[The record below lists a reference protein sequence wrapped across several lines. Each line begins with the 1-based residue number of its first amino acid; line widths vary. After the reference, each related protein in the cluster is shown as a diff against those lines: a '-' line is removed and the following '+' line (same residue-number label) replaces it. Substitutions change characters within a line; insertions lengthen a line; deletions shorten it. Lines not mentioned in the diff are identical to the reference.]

1 MLQPSLFCLRKSLQ
15 RASSAIKQN
24 GGGNPN
30 LASQAGSLNV
40 YEIDQSDGSTSAGN
54 LTQTILTTSG
64 GNGTIPFSFTFDDE
78 GNLLLAEVAGAAAV
92 LPPDNGGQVNV
103 ISDIDTPSPMV
114 DFEEPTDSAASC
126 WIEYNPLLSCV
137 YVTNNVGN
145 SISSFTLS
153 DEKELDL
160 VSNKTALLNAPI
172 DMVQSPDFKYL
183 YALSTG
189 HTGET
194 EQTPLGQ
201 PSIYVYEMECDCTL
215 KEIQVVTD
223 GLLNETVRNE
233 TDGGVNGYAGLSM
246 FTGLLN

>member
-1 MLQPSLFCLRKSLQ
+1 M
-15 RASSAIKQN
+15 
-24 GGGNPN
+24 
-30 LASQAGSLNV
+30 
-40 YEIDQSDGSTSAGN
+40 YEIQSDGTTSDTA
-54 LTQTILTTSG
+54 LTQTNLTTTDG
-64 GNGTIPFSFTFDDE
+64 FGTIPFSFTFDGRGD
-78 GNLLLAEVAGAAAV
+78 LLLVEVAGNGGEF
-92 LPPDNGGQVNV
+92 PPANGGQVNV

-137 YVTNNVGN
+137 YVTNNIGN

-160 VSNKTALLNAPI
+160 VSNETALLNAPI
-172 DMVQSPDFKYL
+172 DMVQSPDYKYL

-189 HTGET
+189 HTDGT
-194 EQTPLGQ
+194 EQ

-215 KEIQVVTD
+215 KEVQVVTD
-223 GLLNETVRNE
+223 GFLNETVRNE

>member
-1 MLQPSLFCLRKSLQ
+1 M
-15 RASSAIKQN
+15 
-24 GGGNPN
+24 
-30 LASQAGSLNV
+30 
-40 YEIDQSDGSTSAGN
+40 
-54 LTQTILTTSG
+54 
-64 GNGTIPFSFTFDDE
+64 
-78 GNLLLAEVAGAAAV
+78 EVAGNGGVFPPV
-92 LPPDNGGQVNV
+92 LGGQVNV
-103 ISDIDTPSPMV
+103 ISDIDTSPMIGS
-114 DFEEPTDSAASC
+114 EEATDSTASC

-137 YVTNNVGN
+137 YVTNNLGN